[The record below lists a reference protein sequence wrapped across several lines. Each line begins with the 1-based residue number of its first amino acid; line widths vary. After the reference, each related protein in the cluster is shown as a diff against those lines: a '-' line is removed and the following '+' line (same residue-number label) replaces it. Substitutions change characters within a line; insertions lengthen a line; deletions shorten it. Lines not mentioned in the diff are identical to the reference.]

1 MYFCAQNRERKMN
14 DDADNGYRHI
24 LKYTS
29 IFGSVQ
35 GLNII
40 AALVRNKFAALLLG
54 PAGMGLA
61 SLLTVTMNFLSQTSG
76 LGLSLSAVRQV
87 SEYYDKGDQSAMLH
101 FVSVVRIWCM
111 IASLLGIVLSIAFGY
126 WMLSP
131 AVAVTIIGGGEL
143 SILKGT
149 RQLRS
154 LAVIQSIAAIASV
167 VISVPLYW
175 IYRQDAIVAVINLM
189 AFASMLPALYSS
201 YRLYAPHLTFS
212 SRVIGEGIGMLRL
225 GVSFTLAAMIGSGTE
240 LFIRSWLEGEAGLT
254 EVGLYNAGS
263 LLTVTYVGLV
273 FAAMENDYYP
283 RLSAT
288 SDAVQAN
295 GIVNRQM
302 EILLLLLT
310 PMLSVMILCLPWIIR
325 ILLSAEFLP
334 VVAMT
339 QIAAVAM
346 VMKAAT
352 LPVAYLTLARG
363 RSLAY
368 LFLETAYFL
377 VFILLIMWG
386 YRQWGL
392 TGTGIA
398 ILIAH
403 FFDLLM
409 IHFYARFTFGYR
421 PTMRTL
427 YITGAALTLVSTAL
441 WISRMLLAD

>member
-1 MYFCAQNRERKMN
+1 MCDERN
-14 DDADNGYRHI
+14 NSYRHI

-40 AALVRNKFAALLLG
+40 AALVRNKFAALFLG
-54 PAGMGLA
+54 PTGMGLA

-76 LGLSLSAVRQV
+76 LGLSLSAVRHV
-87 SEYYDKGDQSAMLH
+87 SEYFDKGDQSAMLH
-101 FVSVVRIWCM
+101 FVSVVRVWCL
-111 IASLLGIVLSIAFGY
+111 IVSLLGVVLSIVTGY
-126 WMLSP
+126 WMLAP
-131 AVAVTIIGGGEL
+131 AVAVTIIGGGEMA
-143 SILKGT
+143 ILKGA

-154 LAVIQSIAAIASV
+154 LAVIHSIAAIASV
-167 VISVPLYW
+167 LISVPLYW
-175 IYRQDAIVAVINLM
+175 KYRQDAIIAVINLM
-189 AFASMLPALYSS
+189 AFASMLPAVYSS
-201 YRLYAPHLTFS
+201 YRLYAPRFTFS
-212 SRVIGEGIGMLRL
+212 SVVIGEGIGMLRL

-240 LFIRSWLEGEAGLT
+240 LFIRRWLESEASLA

-273 FAAMENDYYP
+273 FAAMENDYFP

-288 SDAVQAN
+288 SDHIQAN

-302 EILLLLLT
+302 EILLLLLA

-334 VVAMT
+334 VVLMT

-346 VMKAAT
+346 ILKAAT

-368 LFLETAYFL
+368 LFFETVYFL
-377 VFILLIMWG
+377 FFILFIMWG
-386 YRQWGL
+386 YLQIGL
-392 TGTGIA
+392 TGTGVA
-398 ILIAH
+398 ILLAH
-403 FFDLLM
+403 LLDLVM
-409 IHFYARFTFGYR
+409 IHVYARRAFGYR
-421 PTMRTL
+421 LTSRTI
-427 YITGAALTLVSTAL
+427 YIIGAALAVVSAAL
-441 WISRMLLAD
+441 WISRMLLA